1 MAHPSLGMEL
11 VGYFDD
17 RSAERVGKLEHA
29 PLLGKL
35 ADLASYCSQKY
46 VDRIYIA
53 LPMAQQQRVVNFLD
67 ALKDTTAS
75 IYFIP
80 DVYLFDLMHARVSE
94 VNGIPVLGI
103 CESPLCGMNG
113 FVKRCFDMVV
123 SSLVLVLI
131 FPLMLLIAIGVKL
144 SSPGPVLFKQRRYGM
159 DGREILI
166 YKFRSMRWNPAPAA
180 GTLQQTSRD
189 DPRFTK
195 LGRFLRATSL
205 DELPQLFNVLKGDMS
220 LVGPRPH
227 AVNMRTEDRLGHE
240 ITDRYAHRHR
250 VKPGMTVADLFSA
263 GGYYTELLAGETG
276 KTVLGIGGLLL
287 LGLCVTGLVLWWP
300 RNGKISQG
308 FTVRWSARRKRL
320 NFDLHRVSGFY
331 ASLLLLLT
339 ASTGAAFVFNKTATG
354 FIDTV
359 TASAP
364 RAAPPRA
371 LPSPKGTPARALDSL
386 LQQADRVL
394 PAPTTWVSLP
404 QSPQAP
410 LVVRKKL
417 PQETHPNGRNFV
429 YLNQYTGKVVQIEH
443 ALSAPFGT
451 RVFNTFYP
459 LHIGAIGGTPTR
471 ILQVVAGL
479 APTLLLV
486 TGFVMWKSRK
496 KGNY

>member
-1 MAHPSLGMEL
+1 MTTQATHGASPPPRIMPGAARRFVFKLHLYTGLLAGLLLVLSGLTGSALVFREELEALAHPERL
-11 VGYFDD
+11 VVAPQG
-17 RSAERVGKLEHA
+17 ERVALDRVLQTVRRAYPGDRPFAIRMPRTPQETYLIKLNSAHDRFVYVD
-29 PLLGKL
+29 PYNGRLLG
-35 ADLASYCSQKY
+35 AHRQKQS
-46 VDRIYIA
+46 VLGWIA
-53 LPMAQQQRVVNFLD
+53 LL
-67 ALKDTTAS
+67 
-75 IYFIP
+75 
-80 DVYLFDLMHARVSE
+80 H
-94 VNGIPVLGI
+94 
-103 CESPLCGMNG
+103 
-113 FVKRCFDMVV
+113 
-123 SSLVLVLI
+123 
-131 FPLMLLIAIGVKL
+131 
-144 SSPGPVLFKQRRYGM
+144 
-159 DGREILI
+159 
-166 YKFRSMRWNPAPAA
+166 
-180 GTLQQTSRD
+180 
-189 DPRFTK
+189 
-195 LGRFLRATSL
+195 
-205 DELPQLFNVLKGDMS
+205 
-220 LVGPRPH
+220 
-227 AVNMRTEDRLGHE
+227 
-240 ITDRYAHRHR
+240 
-250 VKPGMTVADLFSA
+250 
-263 GGYYTELLAGETG
+263 TELLAGETG

-320 NFDLHRVSGFY
+320 NFDLHRVLGFY

-496 KGNY
+496 KLLGRR